1 MSERTRGFGGGSS
14 STVGAV
20 LWLFCFQYF
29 VGEQIARVGWD
40 RGAAA
45 GVYSMARNY
54 ISDLGAVR
62 CGAVLHRS
70 GVICSPWH
78 GLMNG
83 SFILQGCLIFA
94 GSLLVR
100 RLFPRGQL
108 CGVGLWVIAVSG
120 LGVLAVGLAPEDV
133 NLAVHGVGALV
144 HFLGANVG
152 MVLVGAGLLTARG
165 SGGWWEGEAVRGLT
179 IFAGVLGLAGTL
191 IFLSGNDAG
200 LGTGWIERVAA
211 YPLPLWLTGMGAL
224 LLARAWPG
232 TGGRT
237 TLHRSE

>member
-120 LGVLAVGLAPEDV
+120 LGECGY
-133 NLAVHGVGALV
+133 
-144 HFLGANVG
+144 
-152 MVLVGAGLLTARG
+152 GAGWSGAADGAWFRG
-165 SGGWWEGEAVRGLT
+165 VVGRGGGSRADDFCRG
-179 IFAGVLGLAGTL
+179 I
-191 IFLSGNDAG
+191 
-200 LGTGWIERVAA
+200 
-211 YPLPLWLTGMGAL
+211 
-224 LLARAWPG
+224 G
-232 TGGRT
+232 TGGDADF
-237 TLHRSE
+237 S